1 MINEKW
7 VPISLFIYLLN
18 YSKNIG
24 YYLSKKKSNYF
35 EYNIYI
41 YTLIILGR
49 LLSIKLSLFI
59 FILSLNSCFYSADLG
74 RETIIKC
81 NACQTRASFVTFTF
95 YF

>member
-1 MINEKW
+1 MTRVIAITQKKSRVITFRRKMINEKW

-41 YTLIILGR
+41 YIH
-49 LLSIKLSLFI
+49 
-59 FILSLNSCFYSADLG
+59 
-74 RETIIKC
+74 
-81 NACQTRASFVTFTF
+81 
-95 YF
+95 

>member
-1 MINEKW
+1 MTRVIAITQKKSRVITFRRKMINEKW

-41 YTLIILGR
+41 YINYIG
-49 LLSIKLSLFI
+49 
-59 FILSLNSCFYSADLG
+59 
-74 RETIIKC
+74 
-81 NACQTRASFVTFTF
+81 
-95 YF
+95 